1 MSLEEHFVGLKNYQ
15 DVMKDRLF
23 LTSLKNTAL
32 YLVIDGV
39 GVVVF
44 GMLMAVALNQ
54 KLRGTSFFR
63 TAFYIPVLVDWVIVS
78 IVFIFILEPN
88 FGVANWVLTQLGIPQ
103 QKFLTSPQ
111 QAMPIIALASVWKG
125 AGYYAVFFLAALQDV
140 PVDLKEPIPYAFSST
155 SLCPRSCR
163 W

>member
-23 LTSLKNTAL
+23 LTSLKNTTL

-88 FGVANWVLTQLGIPQ
+88 FGVGQLGIDP
-103 QKFLTSPQ
+103 
-111 QAMPIIALASVWKG
+111 
-125 AGYYAVFFLAALQDV
+125 AGYSPTKVFDQSPAGHAHHCAGIGLEGRRL
-140 PVDLKEPIPYAFSST
+140 
-155 SLCPRSCR
+155 LCGVLPGLRCR
-163 W
+163 TFPWT